1 MQTTFATLFGRSGKQ
16 TLIQKAVLVL
26 LGSALLAVSA
36 KVQVPFW
43 PVPMTMQTLVVLLI
57 GAHVGTRLAGLTVFA
72 YLLEGAVGLPVFS
85 TGAGLAFM
93 AGPTGGYLIG
103 FLVSAL
109 LVSFAVERGLARTLP
124 AALAVFVVGD
134 LAILGLGV
142 AWLSTLIGFE
152 KALMF
157 GVVPFLPAEALKI
170 ALATASLPLVRR
182 FTASDTD
189 QTV

>member
-1 MQTTFATLFGRSGKQ
+1 
-16 TLIQKAVLVL
+16 
-26 LGSALLAVSA
+26 
-36 KVQVPFW
+36 
-43 PVPMTMQTLVVLLI
+43 
-57 GAHVGTRLAGLTVFA
+57 
-72 YLLEGAVGLPVFS
+72 
-85 TGAGLAFM
+85 
-93 AGPTGGYLIG
+93 
-103 FLVSAL
+103 
-109 LVSFAVERGLARTLP
+109 VERGLARTLP

>member
-1 MQTTFATLFGRSGKQ
+1 MQTTFATLFGRTGEQ

-57 GAHVGTRLAGLTVFA
+57 GAHAGTRLAGLTVLA

-93 AGPTGGYLIG
+93 AGPTGGYLVG

-109 LVSFAVERGLARTLP
+109 LVSFAVERGFTRSLP

-152 KALMF
+152 KALMV
-157 GVVPFLPAEALKI
+157 GVLPFLPAEALKI

-182 FTASDTD
+182 FTARDTD
-189 QTV
+189 QTA

>member
-170 ALATASLPLVRR
+170 ALATASLPLGRR

>member
-1 MQTTFATLFGRSGKQ
+1 MQTTFATLFGRTGEQ

-57 GAHVGTRLAGLTVFA
+57 GAHAGTRLAGLTVLT

-85 TGAGLAFM
+85 TGAGLGFM
-93 AGPTGGYLIG
+93 AGPTGGYLVG

-109 LVSFAVERGLARTLP
+109 LVSFAVERGFTRSLP

-134 LAILGLGV
+134 LVILGLGV

-152 KALMF
+152 KALMV
-157 GVVPFLPAEALKI
+157 GVLPFLPAEALKI

-182 FTASDTD
+182 FTARDTD
-189 QTV
+189 QTA